1 MFVCHSICLSI
12 CPFVFLLLSSLH
24 SIHSAHIGNRS
35 DIRNVP
41 MVCYK
46 VRVIRNVPMVWYQVR
61 VIRNVPMVCYQVRVI
76 RNVPMMCY
84 QVRVIRNVPM
94 MCCKVRVI
102 KNVPMV
108 CYKVRAIR
116 NAPWCVIR
124 SEPPEM
130 PFQERSSSASY
141 FHACLFQAIDGVMSL
156 ALCRQVVSQAPQH
169 FGRDSEKRAICE
181 GCFAR

>member
-1 MFVCHSICLSI
+1 MFVCQSICLFV
-12 CPFVFLLLSSLH
+12 CPFVLLLLSCLH
-24 SIHSAHIGNRS
+24 ASHSAHIGNRS

-46 VRVIRNVPMVWYQVR
+46 VRVIRNAPWCVIR
-61 VIRNVPMVCYQVRVI
+61 SDIRNVPMVCYTVRVI
-76 RNVPMMCY
+76 RNVAMVCY
-84 QVRVIRNVPM
+84 EIRVIRNVPT

-102 KNVPMV
+102 GHV
-108 CYKVRAIR
+108 
-116 NAPWCVIR
+116 PWCVIR

-130 PFQERSSSASY
+130 PFQERSSSASS